1 MFLSPFD
8 AKNTKRTPSSS
19 RIKLLN
25 NENLGENL
33 EKYYRYGEDWITR
46 YLHRQRVDR
55 LAEVISKYSEDAT
68 ALDVGCGSGIYTVL
82 LAAENLLTVGI
93 DVSRKALLTAREWAE
108 SEGIRN
114 RVHLINC
121 SAESLPLR
129 NNSFDLIVCSE
140 LIEHLDIPEKGVKEI
155 SRVLNCGANAIL
167 TVPNLF
173 CYYWMRFS
181 FLYRLFRFLGR
192 ERDIVMERH
201 TSFPFWRTLGLARK
215 NGLLVSQV
223 TSTNIIPL
231 PFSLWRNLIE
241 HHSYAIDLLK
251 RLEKLL
257 TKKTPFTILGS
268 SLIVLLIKPT
278 RALNRR

>member
-19 RIKLLN
+19 RIKHLS
-25 NENLGENL
+25 NEILGESL

-46 YLHRQRVDR
+46 YLHRQRVDH

-68 ALDVGCGSGIYTVL
+68 ALDVGCGSGIYTIL
-82 LAAENLLTVGI
+82 LAGNLLTVGI
-93 DVSRKALLTAREWAE
+93 DVSRKALLTTRGWAE
-108 SEGIRN
+108 SEGIRDH
-114 RVHLINC
+114 VHLINC
-121 SAESLPLR
+121 SAEFLPLR
-129 NNSFDLIVCSE
+129 NNSFNLIVCSE
-140 LIEHLDIPEKGVKEI
+140 LIEHLDISENGVKEI
-155 SRVLNCGANAIL
+155 SRVLNCGGNAIL

-173 CYYWMRFS
+173 SYYWMRFS
-181 FLYRLFRFLGR
+181 FSYSLFGFLGR
-192 ERDIVMERH
+192 ERNIVMERH

-241 HHSYAIDLLK
+241 HHPYAIDLLK
-251 RLEKLL
+251 RFEKLL
-257 TKKTPFTILGS
+257 AKKTPLRFLGS
-268 SLIVLLIKPT
+268 SLIVLVIKPT
-278 RALNRR
+278 RALNYR